1 MKKDKKYP
9 TLNKIKGRIT
19 ERGESYRSV
28 SQKTGISLNS
38 LSNKING
45 YSLFDL
51 NEAANICA
59 VLDIP
64 QNEIANFFEIDVAK
78 RNKLA

>member
-1 MKKDKKYP
+1 MKQKYP
-9 TLNKIKGRIT
+9 VLYKIKGRIT
-19 ERGESYRSV
+19 EKGESYRSL

-45 YSLFDL
+45 YYLFDIS
-51 NEAANICA
+51 EAARICS

-64 QNEIANFFEIDVAK
+64 SSEIANFFEINIA
-78 RNKLA
+78 